1 MDLFDPSMTDLVPDT
16 TALRDSLRSFD
27 EFYWMVD
34 VMLEGLNIMGG
45 AAAYSFFDIG
55 LKIWEPLA
63 KMDIG
68 YIPEDMDEFKKA
80 LYLNKLKV
88 YERKFTKPTETDD
101 EGAGAIDDHDHND
114 EI

>member
-1 MDLFDPSMTDLVPDT
+1 
-16 TALRDSLRSFD
+16 
-27 EFYWMVD
+27 MVD
-34 VMLEGLNIMGG
+34 IMLEGLNIMGG

-63 KMDIG
+63 KMEIG
-68 YIPEDMDEFKKA
+68 YIPEDMNEFRKA

-88 YERKFTKPTETDD
+88 YERKFTKPEASEGDD
-101 EGAGAIDDHDHND
+101 GAGAIDDNDQDD

>member
-16 TALRDSLRSFD
+16 DALQDSLRSFD

-34 VMLEGLNIMGG
+34 IMLEGLNIMGG

-63 KMDIG
+63 KMEIG
-68 YIPEDMDEFKKA
+68 YIPEDMNEFRKA

-88 YERKFTKPTETDD
+88 YERKFTKPEASEGD
-101 EGAGAIDDHDHND
+101 GAGADEENDD